1 MCVCIRCDHK
11 FVFFDFFFKKK
22 RNRNFKKKKMSLDF
36 AWKLPNFSF
45 PNAPHLL
52 LTYIDRKL
60 QQSFNGVCDLEK
72 KLDEY
77 FYAKRSLRKHSA
89 QRFLLDLCRTL
100 FPSIFREAHIWL
112 QKRLRTVRCKERT
125 QRENILNK
133 VRSLTSEKVKIVVHR
148 CNQLRLVMIKEIQ
161 AHHVVVGPS
170 FHSVFLPPPFRPATY
185 YRQILQLNKNKF
197 RENTQRLQIK
207 DFNDNTILD
216 ASLSWYVSQVLPP
229 ALGNIV
235 LEYWFTPNSL
245 RPLRQFNPNA

>member
-1 MCVCIRCDHK
+1 
-11 FVFFDFFFKKK
+11 
-22 RNRNFKKKKMSLDF
+22 MSLGS
-36 AWKLPNFSF
+36 ARKLPNFSF
-45 PNAPHLL
+45 PNAPRLL
-52 LTYIDRKL
+52 LAYIDRKL
-60 QQSFNGVCDLEK
+60 QRSFNGVYDLEK
-72 KLDEY
+72 KLEEY
-77 FYAKRSLRKHSA
+77 LYAKKSLRKHSA
-89 QRFLLDLCRTL
+89 QRFLLDLCRTS

-161 AHHVVVGPS
+161 THHAVVCPS

-185 YRQILQLNKNKF
+185 YKQILQLNKNKCC
-197 RENTQRLQIK
+197 NNAQWLQIK
-207 DFNDNTILD
+207 DFNDNPILD

-229 ALGNIV
+229 ALANIV

-245 RPLRQFNPNA
+245 RPLRQFNPHS